1 MIGALMY
8 NLASLKLIFIWAE
21 FSLGKKEIVVME
33 AEYINLISN
42 RLNDLVE
49 RNNALRRYL

>member
-33 AEYINLISN
+33 AGGAGRAGPPADAAEN
-42 RLNDLVE
+42 
-49 RNNALRRYL
+49 